1 MRKTDVPLRIGWF
14 GYRKKDVEACIEHLC
29 AVHAAE
35 NRLTRE
41 HEREM
46 EGIMAQIRQE
56 NRVLRQRLAQ
66 QTAMQVTAFARTD
79 GVRVQDLREQMEQ
92 LDRKLAAARA
102 EVRRYQTRLFAC
114 ERQML
119 ALRHENAELE
129 AACEQAREEVR
140 QASERAERAE
150 QALQAAEKQP
160 AAERQ
165 EPLCVTAPPEAPVIA
180 EPESAQAAPEP
191 PRQEPEQ
198 KATPMQAPPEEA
210 VWQPKTALERLSVE
224 LLNRFDEMMAECGAV

>member
-1 MRKTDVPLRIGWF
+1 
-14 GYRKKDVEACIEHLC
+14 
-29 AVHAAE
+29 
-35 NRLTRE
+35 
-41 HEREM
+41 
-46 EGIMAQIRQE
+46 MAQIRQE

-129 AACEQAREEVR
+129 AACEQAREEAR

-165 EPLCVTAPPEAPVIA
+165 EPLCVTAPPEAPAIA

-210 VWQPKTALERLSVE
+210 VWRPKTALERLSVE

>member
-1 MRKTDVPLRIGWF
+1 
-14 GYRKKDVEACIEHLC
+14 
-29 AVHAAE
+29 
-35 NRLTRE
+35 
-41 HEREM
+41 
-46 EGIMAQIRQE
+46 
-56 NRVLRQRLAQ
+56 
-66 QTAMQVTAFARTD
+66 
-79 GVRVQDLREQMEQ
+79 MEQ

-129 AACEQAREEVR
+129 AACEQAREEAR

-150 QALQAAEKQP
+150 QALQVAEKQP

-165 EPLCVTAPPEAPVIA
+165 EPLCVTAPPEVPVIA

-198 KATPMQAPPEEA
+198 KTTPMQAPPEEA